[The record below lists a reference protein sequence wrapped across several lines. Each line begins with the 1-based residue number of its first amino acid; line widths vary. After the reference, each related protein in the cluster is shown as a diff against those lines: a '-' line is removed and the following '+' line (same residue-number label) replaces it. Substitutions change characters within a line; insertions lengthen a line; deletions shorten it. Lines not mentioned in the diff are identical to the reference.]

1 MLHDQSK
8 KELIWKHWNVTVGV
22 YYDTSQWFKAK
33 RDMGKKPSMLNWRL
47 LSWYY
52 SYSRTIDFI
61 WKIKLFKN
69 VLRMKPYSMTN
80 GLQKLSSW
88 VLSKLFTWCG
98 DGLFWWAEPES
109 CALIWLHYYAYEHG
123 SEILTRSTK
132 GNCVKRSLIN
142 SPFKESWRMFY
153 STALSFKNIWPEF
166 PQELVF
172 TGRLFRLQSLAV
184 TLPTSLSPNPF

>member
-1 MLHDQSK
+1 
-8 KELIWKHWNVTVGV
+8 
-22 YYDTSQWFKAK
+22 
-33 RDMGKKPSMLNWRL
+33 MLNWRL

-69 VLRMKPYSMTN
+69 VLRMKPSSMTN
-80 GLQKLSSW
+80 GLHTLSSW
-88 VLSKLFTWCG
+88 ALSKLFTWCG

-109 CALIWLHYYAYEHG
+109 WALIWLHYYGYEHG

-132 GNCVKRSLIN
+132 GNCVKCSPIN
-142 SPFKESWRMFY
+142 SPFKESWGMFY
-153 STALSFKNIWPEF
+153 STALSFKNLWPEIL
-166 PQELVF
+166 QELVF
-172 TGRLFRLQSLAV
+172 TGRIFRLQSSAL